1 MKKQLMLILLTL
13 LMVFTSVAAYAA
25 VPGDTVQVPIRVSV
39 SGELYSLEAS
49 FSFDTSV
56 LEFVSASMSAPANYT
71 TMKAPSAGSYS
82 FSIGNFTYTNPLTS
96 CTVCTVTFKVK
107 DGAAAGQYPIS
118 IKSSLATDGDGN
130 TTSAYSVS
138 AGSVTVESTACTNHV
153 WDEGTVT
160 TKPTCAKEGVR
171 TYACTNSG
179 CDETKTE
186 SIPKLTTHTWDNGTV
201 TTQPTCTKEGVKTF
215 TCPVCKG
222 TKTEAIPAAGHD
234 DGKWITVTPA
244 TCKKDGLK
252 ELQCSVCGEKLDSEV
267 IPAAGVDHTEG
278 EWATTTQPTCTEPG
292 EKSLTCSVCGDV
304 LDTEAIPATGHDE
317 GEWVTVQAATCQKD
331 GLKELQCTI
340 CGETLDSEVIPSA
353 DIDHT
358 EGEWA
363 TTTEPTCTEPGEKSL
378 TCSVCGDVL
387 DTEEVPATGHD
398 DGKWITVKTATREET
413 GLKEL
418 HCTKCNEL
426 LDTAVIPVKTADY
439 YTGNTACS
447 IGPRFKD
454 ESDLT
459 DKWYRFTPVDLS
471 VDGVQTFDLIASDAY
486 IIGSVTVTVADGMVT
501 IDCSYVSEDVK
512 VYSEFCTFLPS
523 LGEITTLDQAQLP
536 SYDFGEAI
544 SIADAFNGD
553 TKVLLFI
560 CNVVDYHSDMP
571 VTRVWTNSKAIKLQI
586 EELKV
591 NMD

>member
-1 MKKQLMLILLTL
+1 MKKILAFMLTL
-13 LMVFTSVAAYAA
+13 CTLAFACVALAEL
-25 VPGDTVQVPIRVSV
+25 PGDTVTVPISV
-39 SGELYSLEAS
+39 NNTDACYIQLRI
-49 FSFDTSV
+49 SFDTSV
-56 LEFVSASMSAPANYT
+56 FEAVSLTASKGYATGTSEITVADADVL
-71 TMKAPSAGSYS
+71 PSGQY
-82 FSIGNFTYTNPLTS
+82 GTLTL
-96 CTVCTVTFKVK
+96 KIK
-107 DGAAAGQYPIS
+107 DNAAAGTYQIS
-118 IKSSLATDGDGN
+118 VTVAEAWNGDDDYATV
-130 TTSAYSVS
+130 SAS

-186 SIPKLTTHTWDNGTV
+186 SIPKLTTHSWDNGAV
-201 TTQPTCTKEGVKTF
+201 TTEPTCTKEGVKTF

-234 DGKWITVTPA
+234 DGEWVTVTPA

-252 ELQCSVCGEKLDSEV
+252 ELQCTVCGETLDSEA
-267 IPAAGVDHTEG
+267 IPAAGIDHTEG
-278 EWATTTQPTCTEPG
+278 DWATVTEPTCTKDG
-292 EKSLTCSVCGDV
+292 EKALTCSVCGDT
-304 LDTEAIPATGHDE
+304 LDTEAIPATG
-317 GEWVTVQAATCQKD
+317 
-331 GLKELQCTI
+331 
-340 CGETLDSEVIPSA
+340 
-353 DIDHT
+353 HT

-363 TTTEPTCTEPGEKSL
+363 TTTEPTCTEPGEESL

-387 DTEEVPATGHD
+387 DTKEVPATGHD
-398 DGKWITVKTATREET
+398 DGKWITVKPATREET

-426 LDTAVIPVKTADY
+426 LDTAVIPVRTTDY
-439 YTGNTACS
+439 YIGNTACS

-454 ESDLT
+454 ESGLT

-471 VDGVQTFDLIASDAY
+471 VDGVQTFDLIGSDAY
-486 IIGSVTVTVADGMVT
+486 IIGSVTVTVADGTVT

-512 VYSEFCTFLPS
+512 VHSEFCTFLPS
-523 LGEITTLDQAQLP
+523 LGEITTVDPAQLP

-544 SIADAFNGD
+544 SIADALNGD
-553 TKVLLFI
+553 TKVLLYI
-560 CNVVDYHSDMP
+560 CNMVDYHTDMA
-571 VTRVWTNSKAIKLQI
+571 VTRVWTNSKDFKLQI
-586 EELKV
+586 EALKE

>member
-1 MKKQLMLILLTL
+1 MKKIAALIITMLLCIGC
-13 LMVFTSVAAYAA
+13 VATAMAEK
-25 VPGDTVQVPIRVSV
+25 PGDTVTVTVSV
-39 SGELYSLEAS
+39 TGNPNDAFAGRIK
-49 FSFDTSV
+49 FSFDSDALT
-56 LEFVSASMSAPANYT
+56 FVSATKAGDANQAPAT
-71 TMKAPSAGSYS
+71 ASGSFLLS
-82 FSIGNFTYTNPLTS
+82 NLSGLKIGSVGTL
-96 CTVCTVTFKVK
+96 TFKVN
-107 DGAAAGQYPIS
+107 DNAAPGVYAITVWAYDCVDADENEVS
-118 IKSSLATDGDGN
+118 I
-130 TTSAYSVS
+130 SVS

>member
-252 ELQCSVCGEKLDSEV
+252 ELQCTVCGEKLDSEV

-278 EWATTTQPTCTEPG
+278 EWATTTQ
-292 EKSLTCSVCGDV
+292 
-304 LDTEAIPATGHDE
+304 
-317 GEWVTVQAATCQKD
+317 
-331 GLKELQCTI
+331 
-340 CGETLDSEVIPSA
+340 
-353 DIDHT
+353 
-358 EGEWA
+358 
-363 TTTEPTCTEPGEKSL
+363 PTCTEPGEKSL

-486 IIGSVTVTVADGMVT
+486 IIGSVTVTVADGTVT

-536 SYDFGEAI
+536 SYDFGETI

>member
-130 TTSAYSVS
+130 ITSAYSVS
-138 AGSVTVESTACTNHV
+138 AGSVTVESTACTSHV

-304 LDTEAIPATGHDE
+304 LDTEAIPATGH
-317 GEWVTVQAATCQKD
+317 
-331 GLKELQCTI
+331 
-340 CGETLDSEVIPSA
+340 
-353 DIDHT
+353 T
-358 EGEWA
+358 EGEW
-363 TTTEPTCTEPGEKSL
+363 TTTIQPTCTKDGEKSL

-387 DTEEVPATGHD
+387 DTEAIPATGHD

-536 SYDFGEAI
+536 SYDFGETI